1 MSVDL
6 LAARQ
11 FIFANARLLDRHR
24 VAVLLDGSPADAVV
38 QSLRAYRN
46 SDGGFGNALEPD
58 VRTPDSET
66 TAALHGLEVLA
77 EVDALED
84 PMVADITAW
93 VGKVADPDGGVP
105 FVLPG
110 AAQYPRGPWM
120 VPSDGG
126 SHLTFGLAAV
136 LSTAA
141 VSSDWLGA
149 ATRWCWQRLEQPDEL
164 SGYWLKFALDFLDAT
179 LDDDRA
185 RATIER
191 LRPLLRDDGTV
202 PVPGGTADEK
212 LTPLTLS
219 PRPDRRSRVLF
230 TDTQLA
236 ADLDN
241 LEHGQQDDG
250 GWTFDFL
257 SWSPGQTVEWRGLV
271 TLSALA
277 TLHAHNR
284 LRWP

>member
-1 MSVDL
+1 VSVNL

-24 VAVLLDGSPADAVV
+24 VAVLLDGSPANAVV
-38 QSLRAYRN
+38 QALRPYRN

-84 PMVADITAW
+84 PMVAGAAAW
-93 VGKVADPDGGVP
+93 VAAVADPDGGVP

-141 VSSDWLGA
+141 VSSDWLA
-149 ATRWCWQRLEQPDEL
+149 TATRWCWQRLEQPGEL
-164 SGYWLKFALDFLDAT
+164 GGYWLKYALDFLDAT
-179 LDDDRA
+179 PDDERA

-191 LRPLLRDDGTV
+191 LRPLLCDDGTV
-202 PVPGGTADEK
+202 PVPGGAADEK

-219 PRPDRRSRVLF
+219 SRPGRRSRTLF
-230 TDTQLA
+230 ADTQVT

-257 SWSPGQTVEWRGLV
+257 SWSSGQTVEWRGLI
-271 TLSALA
+271 TLRALA
-277 TLHAHNR
+277 TLHAHDR
-284 LRWP
+284 L

>member
-1 MSVDL
+1 VSVNL

-24 VAVLLDGSPADAVV
+24 VAVLLDGSPANAVV
-38 QSLRAYRN
+38 QALRPYRN

-84 PMVADITAW
+84 PMVAGAAAW
-93 VGKVADPDGGVP
+93 VAAVADPDGGVP

-141 VSSDWLGA
+141 VSSDWLA
-149 ATRWCWQRLEQPDEL
+149 TATRWCWQRLEQPEEL
-164 SGYWLKFALDFLDAT
+164 SGYWLKFALDYLDAT
-179 LDDDRA
+179 PDDERA

-191 LRPLLRDDGTV
+191 LRPLLCDDGTV
-202 PVPGGTADEK
+202 PVPGGAADEK

-219 PRPDRRSRVLF
+219 SRPGRRSRTLF
-230 TDTQLA
+230 ADTQVT

-257 SWSPGQTVEWRGLV
+257 SWSSGQTVEWRGLI
-271 TLSALA
+271 TLRALA
-277 TLHAHNR
+277 TLHAHDR
-284 LRWP
+284 L

>member
-1 MSVDL
+1 MSVNVS
-6 LAARQ
+6 AARQ

-24 VAVLLDGSPADAVV
+24 AAVMFDGAPADAVV
-38 QSLRAYRN
+38 QAVRAYRN
-46 SDGGFGNALEPD
+46 SDGGFGHALEPD
-58 VRTPDSET
+58 VRTPHSET

-77 EVDALED
+77 EVDALDD
-84 PMVADITAW
+84 PMVADVAVW
-93 VGKVADPDGGVP
+93 VGGVAGQDGGVP

-110 AAQYPRGPWM
+110 AAPYPRGPWM

-136 LSTAA
+136 LTTAG
-141 VSSDWLGA
+141 VSSDWLDA
-149 ATRWCWQRLEQPDEL
+149 ATRWCWQRLEHSEEL
-164 SGYWLKFALDFLDAT
+164 TGYWLKFALDFLDGT
-179 LDDDRA
+179 PDDVRA
-185 RATIER
+185 HAAIER
-191 LRPLLRDDGTV
+191 LRPLLRADGTL

-219 PRPDRRSRVLF
+219 PRPCRRSRALF
-230 TDTQLA
+230 TDAQLA
-236 ADLDN
+236 ADLET

-271 TLSALA
+271 TLLALA
-277 TLHAHNR
+277 TLHAHRR
-284 LRWP
+284 L

>member
-1 MSVDL
+1 VSVNL

-24 VAVLLDGSPADAVV
+24 VAVLLDGSPANAVV
-38 QSLRAYRN
+38 QALRPYRN

-84 PMVADITAW
+84 PMVAGAAAW
-93 VGKVADPDGGVP
+93 VAAVADPDGGVP

-141 VSSDWLGA
+141 VSSDWLA
-149 ATRWCWQRLEQPDEL
+149 TATRWCWQRLERPGEL
-164 SGYWLKFALDFLDAT
+164 GGYWLKYALDFLDAT
-179 LDDDRA
+179 PDDERA

-202 PVPGGTADEK
+202 PVPGGAADEK

-219 PRPDRRSRVLF
+219 SRPGRRSRTLF
-230 TDTQLA
+230 ADTQVT

-257 SWSPGQTVEWRGLV
+257 SWSSGQTVEWRGLI
-271 TLSALA
+271 TLRALA
-277 TLHAHNR
+277 TLHAHDR
-284 LRWP
+284 L

>member
-1 MSVDL
+1 VSVNL

-24 VAVLLDGSPADAVV
+24 VAVLLDGSPANAVV
-38 QSLRAYRN
+38 QALRPYRN

-84 PMVADITAW
+84 PMVAGAAAW
-93 VGKVADPDGGVP
+93 VAAVADLDGGVP

-141 VSSDWLGA
+141 VSSDWLA
-149 ATRWCWQRLEQPDEL
+149 TATRWCWQRLERPGEL
-164 SGYWLKFALDFLDAT
+164 GGYWLKYALDFLDAT
-179 LDDDRA
+179 PDDERA

-202 PVPGGTADEK
+202 PVPGGAADEK

-219 PRPDRRSRVLF
+219 SRPGRRSRTLF
-230 TDTQLA
+230 TDTQVT

-257 SWSPGQTVEWRGLV
+257 SWSSGQTVEWRGLI
-271 TLSALA
+271 TLRALA
-277 TLHAHNR
+277 TLHAHDR
-284 LRWP
+284 L

>member
-1 MSVDL
+1 MSVNL

-24 VAVLLDGSPADAVV
+24 VAVLLDGSPANAVV
-38 QSLRAYRN
+38 QALRPYRN

-84 PMVADITAW
+84 PMVAGAAAW
-93 VGKVADPDGGVP
+93 VAAVADPDGGVP

-110 AAQYPRGPWM
+110 AAQYPRGRWM

-141 VSSDWLGA
+141 VSSDWLA
-149 ATRWCWQRLEQPDEL
+149 TATRWCWQRLEQPGEL
-164 SGYWLKFALDFLDAT
+164 GGYWLKYALDFLDAT
-179 LDDDRA
+179 PDDERA

-202 PVPGGTADEK
+202 PVPGGAADEK

-219 PRPDRRSRVLF
+219 SRPGRRSRTLF
-230 TDTQLA
+230 ADTQVT

-257 SWSPGQTVEWRGLV
+257 SWSSGQTVEWRGLI
-271 TLSALA
+271 TLRALA
-277 TLHAHNR
+277 TLHAHDR
-284 LRWP
+284 L

>member
-1 MSVDL
+1 MSVNL

-24 VAVLLDGSPADAVV
+24 VAVLLDGSPANAVV
-38 QSLRAYRN
+38 QALRPYRN

-84 PMVADITAW
+84 PMVAGAAAW
-93 VGKVADPDGGVP
+93 VAAVADPDGGVP

-136 LSTAA
+136 LNTAA
-141 VSSDWLGA
+141 VSSDWLA
-149 ATRWCWQRLEQPDEL
+149 TATRWCWQRLERPGEL
-164 SGYWLKFALDFLDAT
+164 GGYWLKYALDFLDAT
-179 LDDDRA
+179 PDDERA

-202 PVPGGTADEK
+202 PVPGGAADEK

-219 PRPDRRSRVLF
+219 SRPGRRSRTLF
-230 TDTQLA
+230 ADTQVT

-257 SWSPGQTVEWRGLV
+257 SWSSGQTVEWRGLI
-271 TLSALA
+271 TLRALA
-277 TLHAHNR
+277 TLHAHDR
-284 LRWP
+284 L

>member
-1 MSVDL
+1 MSVNL

-24 VAVLLDGSPADAVV
+24 VAVLLDGSPANAVV
-38 QSLRAYRN
+38 QALRPYRN

-84 PMVADITAW
+84 PMVAGAAAW
-93 VGKVADPDGGVP
+93 VAAVADPDGGVP

-141 VSSDWLGA
+141 VSSDWLA
-149 ATRWCWQRLEQPDEL
+149 TATRWCWQRLERPGEL
-164 SGYWLKFALDFLDAT
+164 GGYWLKYALDFLDAT
-179 LDDDRA
+179 PDDERA

-202 PVPGGTADEK
+202 PVPGGAADEK

-219 PRPDRRSRVLF
+219 SRPGRRSRTLF
-230 TDTQLA
+230 ADTQVT

-257 SWSPGQTVEWRGLV
+257 SWSSGQTVEWRGLI
-271 TLSALA
+271 TLRALA
-277 TLHAHNR
+277 TLHAHDR
-284 LRWP
+284 L

>member
-1 MSVDL
+1 VSVNL

-24 VAVLLDGSPADAVV
+24 VAVLLDGSPANAVV
-38 QSLRAYRN
+38 QALRPYRN

-84 PMVADITAW
+84 PMVAGAAAW
-93 VGKVADPDGGVP
+93 VAAVADPDGGVP

-141 VSSDWLGA
+141 VSSDWLA
-149 ATRWCWQRLEQPDEL
+149 TATRWCWQRLEQPGEL
-164 SGYWLKFALDFLDAT
+164 GGYWLKYALDFLDAT
-179 LDDDRA
+179 PDDERA

-202 PVPGGTADEK
+202 PVPGGAADEK

-219 PRPDRRSRVLF
+219 SRPGRRSRTLF
-230 TDTQLA
+230 ADTQVT

-257 SWSPGQTVEWRGLV
+257 SWSSGQTVEWRGLI
-271 TLSALA
+271 TLRALA
-277 TLHAHNR
+277 TLHAHDR
-284 LRWP
+284 L

>member
-1 MSVDL
+1 MPVNVS
-6 LAARQ
+6 AARQ

-24 VAVLLDGSPADAVV
+24 AAVMLDGAPTDAVV
-38 QSLRAYRN
+38 QALRAYRN
-46 SDGGFGNALEPD
+46 PDGGFGHALEPD
-58 VRTPDSET
+58 VRTPHSET

-77 EVDALED
+77 EVHALDE
-84 PMVADITAW
+84 PMVADVAAW
-93 VGKVADPDGGVP
+93 ISNVADPDGGVP
-105 FVLPG
+105 FVLP
-110 AAQYPRGPWM
+110 AALEYPRGPWM
-120 VPSDGG
+120 VPSEGG

-136 LSTAA
+136 LATAT
-141 VSSDWLGA
+141 VSSHWLHT
-149 ATRWCWQRLEQPDEL
+149 ATQWCWQRLEQPEQL
-164 SGYWLKFALDFLDAT
+164 GGYWLKFALDFLDAT
-179 LDDDRA
+179 PADDRA
-185 RATIER
+185 RATIEQ
-191 LRPLLRDDGTV
+191 LRPLLRADGTV
-202 PVPGGTADEK
+202 PVPGGTADET

-230 TDTQLA
+230 TDAQLA
-236 ADLDN
+236 ADLDT

-284 LRWP
+284 LGQP